1 MEYPF
6 WVNDFNRITNYQD
19 KYPLALEIFKH
30 PQSFWYGDNP
40 KKPKKHM
47 EKSIRR
53 LLNRAHPKL
62 PVLVVYNIPNR
73 DVGQYS
79 KGGAKT
85 RENYLDFIERFAR
98 GVGEDSPIIIYE
110 PDALPHSTL
119 LSEEE
124 QEWRL
129 ELMKESL
136 ELLTNNCNGIVYVD
150 VGHSNWLL
158 PKDAAS
164 LLNKISNPNVRG
176 FSMNSCNYRS
186 THECINW
193 AKRLCKLRKDDYFVI
208 DTSRNGQGPLDNEWC
223 NPIGRGLG
231 ETPTTNT
238 LYEKCDAYLWIK
250 IPGESDGKCNGGP
263 KAGMFWGEQAESLVI
278 NSFYYKKSWKENEL

>member
-6 WVNDFNRITNYQD
+6 WVNDFNRIKNYQD

-53 LLNRAHPKL
+53 LLNRAKPQL
-62 PVLVVYNIPNR
+62 PILVVYNIPNR

-79 KGGAKT
+79 KGGAKSKE
-85 RENYLDFIERFAR
+85 RYLDFIERFAK

-119 LSEEE
+119 LSEEDR
-124 QEWRL
+124 EWRL
-129 ELMKESL
+129 QLMKESL
-136 ELLTNNCNGIVYVD
+136 QLLTDNCNGIVYID
-150 VGHSNWLL
+150 VGHSAWLP
-158 PKDAAS
+158 PKDADV
-164 LLNKISNPNVRG
+164 LLNKVTNPKVRG
-176 FSMNSCNYRS
+176 FSMNTCNYR
-186 THECINW
+186 TTKECLKW
-193 AKRLCKLRKDDYFVI
+193 GKRLCKYQGEDTHFVI
-208 DTSRNGQGPLDNEWC
+208 DTSRNGNGPKDDEWC
-223 NPIGRGLG
+223 NPQGRGLG
-231 ETPTTNT
+231 ESPTTDT
-238 LYEKCDAYLWIK
+238 EHRLCDAFLWVK

-263 KAGMFWGEQAESLVI
+263 KAGMFWGEQAEELVQ
-278 NSFYYKKSWKENEL
+278 NKV

>member
-6 WVNDFNRITNYQD
+6 WVNDFNRISNYQE

-30 PQSFWYGDNP
+30 PQAFWYGDNP

-53 LLNRAHPKL
+53 LLNRAQPQL
-62 PVLVVYNIPNR
+62 PILVMYNIPNR

-85 RENYLDFIERFAR
+85 RERYLDFVERFSR

-119 LSEEE
+119 LSEEDR
-124 QEWRL
+124 EWRL

-136 ELLTNNCNGIVYVD
+136 EILTNNCNGIVYID
-150 VGHSNWLL
+150 VGHSRWLQ
-158 PKDAAS
+158 PKDAHI
-164 LLNKISNPNVRG
+164 LLSKVINPKVRG

-186 THECINW
+186 TEECLKW
-193 AKRLCKLRKDDYFVI
+193 GKRLSKFQDGIPFVI
-208 DTSRNGQGPLDNEWC
+208 DTSRNGQGPLDTEWC
-223 NPIGRGLG
+223 NPQGRGLG
-231 ETPTTNT
+231 EPPTTDT
-238 LYEKCDAYLWIK
+238 DHRLCDAYLWVK

-263 KAGMFWGEQAESLVI
+263 KAGMFWGEQAEELVK
-278 NSFYYKKSWKENEL
+278 NKK

>member
-6 WVNDFNRITNYQD
+6 WVNDFDRIGK
-19 KYPLALEIFKH
+19 KYNDRFPLASEIFKH
-30 PQSFWYGDNP
+30 PSSFWYGDNP

-53 LLNRAHPKL
+53 LLNRAHPQL
-62 PVLVVYNIPNR
+62 PIFVIYNIPNR

-85 RENYLDFIERFAR
+85 RESYLDFIERFSR
-98 GVGEDSPIIIYE
+98 GIGNSNPIIVYE

-129 ELMKESL
+129 DLMKESL
-136 ELLTNNCNGIVYVD
+136 ELLTNNCSGRVYID
-150 VGHSNWLL
+150 VGHSSWLS
-158 PKDAAS
+158 PKQAS
-164 LLNKISNPNVRG
+164 KLLTLVSNSKVKG
-176 FSMNSCNYRS
+176 FSVNVCNYRTTEES
-186 THECINW
+186 LDWGTKICRW
-193 AKRLCKLRKDDYFVI
+193 RKDDTFII
-208 DTSRNGQGPLDNEWC
+208 DTSRNGKGALDTEWC
-223 NPIGRGLG
+223 NPKGRGLG
-231 ETPTTNT
+231 EVPTTKT
-238 LYEKCDAYLWIK
+238 EDKKCDAYVWVK

-263 KAGMFWGEQAESLVI
+263 KAGMFWGEQAEELVR
-278 NSFYYKKSWKENEL
+278 NKKL

>member
-1 MEYPF
+1 MEYKF
-6 WVNDFNRITNYQD
+6 WVNDFNRISNYQD
-19 KYPLALEIFKH
+19 KYPLALQIFKS

-53 LLNRAHPKL
+53 LLNRAHPRL
-62 PVLVVYNIPNR
+62 PILVMYNIPNR

-85 RENYLDFIERFAR
+85 KERYLDFVERFAR

-119 LSEEE
+119 LSEEDR
-124 QEWRL
+124 EWRL

-136 ELLTNNCNGIVYVD
+136 QMLTNNCNGIVYVD
-150 VGHSNWLL
+150 VGHSAWLH
-158 PKDAAS
+158 PKDANE
-164 LLNKISNPNVRG
+164 LLTRVSNPNVRG

-186 THECINW
+186 TKECMAW
-193 AKRLCKLRKDDYFVI
+193 AKRLCRYRKDDYFVI
-208 DTSRNGQGPLDNEWC
+208 DTSRNGNGPLDTEWC
-223 NPIGRGLG
+223 NPKGRALG

-238 LYEKCDAYLWIK
+238 DYEKCDAYLWIK

-263 KAGMFWGEQAESLVI
+263 KAGMFWGEQAEELVK
-278 NSFYYKKSWKENEL
+278 NRYEL

>member
-6 WVNDFNRITNYQD
+6 WVNDFNRVKNYQD

-53 LLNRAHPKL
+53 LLNRAYPNL
-62 PVLVVYNIPNR
+62 PILVIYNIPNR
-73 DVGQYS
+73 DIGQYS

-85 RENYLDFIERFAR
+85 RERYLDFIERFSA
-98 GVGEDSPIIIYE
+98 GVGQSSPIIIYE

-119 LSEEE
+119 LSEEDR
-124 QEWRL
+124 EWRL
-129 ELMKESL
+129 DLMKESINI
-136 ELLTNNCNGIVYVD
+136 LTNKCKGLIYID

-158 PKDAAS
+158 PKDVNE
-164 LLNKISNPNVRG
+164 LLNKISNSKVRG
-176 FSMNSCNYRS
+176 FSMNSCNYR
-186 THECINW
+186 TTQECINW
-193 AKRLCKLRKDDYFVI
+193 AKRLCKLRPDDYFVI
-208 DTSRNGQGPLDNEWC
+208 DTSRNGCGPLDDEWC
-223 NPIGRGLG
+223 NPKGRGLG
-231 ETPTTNT
+231 DPPTTDT
-238 LYEKCDAYLWIK
+238 SHRKCDAYLWIK

-263 KAGMFWGEQAESLVI
+263 KAGKFWGEQAESLVI
-278 NSFYYKKSWKENEL
+278 NSWKYKQSWK

>member
-6 WVNDFNRITNYQD
+6 WVNDFNRISNYQE

-53 LLNRAHPKL
+53 LLNRAQPQL
-62 PVLVVYNIPNR
+62 PILVMYNIPNR

-85 RENYLDFIERFAR
+85 RERYLDFVERFSR

-119 LSEEE
+119 LSEEDR
-124 QEWRL
+124 EWRL

-136 ELLTNNCNGIVYVD
+136 EILTNNCNGIVYID
-150 VGHSNWLL
+150 VGHSRWLQ
-158 PKDAAS
+158 PKDVHI
-164 LLNKISNPNVRG
+164 LLSKVINPKIRG

-186 THECINW
+186 TEECLKW
-193 AKRLCKLRKDDYFVI
+193 GKRLSKFQDGIPFVI
-208 DTSRNGQGPLDNEWC
+208 DTSRNGQGPLDTEWC
-223 NPIGRGLG
+223 NPQGRGLG
-231 ETPTTNT
+231 EPPTTDT
-238 LYEKCDAYLWIK
+238 DHRLCDAYLWVK

-263 KAGMFWGEQAESLVI
+263 KAGMFWGEQAEELVK
-278 NSFYYKKSWKENEL
+278 NRK

>member
-6 WVNDFNRITNYQD
+6 WIQDFNRIQNYQE

-53 LLNRAHPKL
+53 LLNRAQPQL
-62 PVLVVYNIPNR
+62 PILVIYNIPNR

-85 RENYLDFIERFAR
+85 KERYLDFIHRFAK
-98 GVGEDSPIIIYE
+98 GVGKDSPIIIYE

-119 LSEEE
+119 LSEEDR
-124 QEWRL
+124 EWRL
-129 ELMKESL
+129 SLMKESL
-136 ELLTNNCNGIVYVD
+136 EYLTNNCNGIVYVD
-150 VGHSNWLL
+150 VGHSGWLL
-158 PKDAAS
+158 PKDAS
-164 LLNKISNPNVRG
+164 ELLNKVSNSKVRG
-176 FSMNSCNYRS
+176 FSMNTCNYR
-186 THECINW
+186 TTKECISW
-193 AKRLCKLRKDDYFVI
+193 AKRLIRLRPNDRFVI
-208 DTSRNGQGPLDNEWC
+208 DTSRNGNGPKDNEWC
-223 NPIGRGLG
+223 NPQGRGLG
-231 ETPTTNT
+231 FPPTTNT
-238 LYEKCDAYLWIK
+238 SNKFCDAYLWIK

-263 KAGMFWGEQAESLVI
+263 KAGMFWGEQAEELVK
-278 NSFYYKKSWKENEL
+278 NREE

>member
-6 WVNDFNRITNYQD
+6 WINDFDRIGYRY
-19 KYPLALEIFKH
+19 KELYPLASEIFKH
-30 PQSFWYGDNP
+30 PSSFWYGDNP

-53 LLNRAHPKL
+53 LLNRAKPQL
-62 PVLVVYNIPNR
+62 PILVTYNIPNR

-79 KGGAKT
+79 KGGAKSE
-85 RENYLDFIERFAR
+85 ENYLDFIERFAR

-129 ELMKESL
+129 DLMKRGL
-136 ELLTNNCNGIVYVD
+136 EILTNNCNGIVYVD
-150 VGHSNWLL
+150 VGHSNWL
-158 PKDAAS
+158 DAEVVGK
-164 LLNKISNPNVRG
+164 LLDKVSNPKVRG
-176 FSMNSCNYRS
+176 FSINSCNYRS
-186 THECINW
+186 TKECIRW
-193 AKRLCKLRKDDYFVI
+193 GRKILKYRENDYFVI
-208 DTSRNGQGPLDNEWC
+208 DTSRNGQGPKDDEWC
-223 NPIGRGLG
+223 NPQGRGLG
-231 ETPTTNT
+231 EPATTDT
-238 LYEKCDAYLWIK
+238 SYPKCDAYLWIK

-263 KAGMFWGEQAESLVI
+263 KAGMFWGEQAEELVK
-278 NSFYYKKSWKENEL
+278 NSNLL

>member
-53 LLNRAHPKL
+53 LLNRAHPQL
-62 PVLVVYNIPNR
+62 PIFVIYNIPNR
-73 DVGQYS
+73 DVGQWS

-85 RENYLDFIERFAR
+85 RDGYIDFIHRFAK
-98 GVGEDSPIIIYE
+98 GIGNDSPIIIYE

-119 LSEEE
+119 LSEED

-136 ELLTNNCNGIVYVD
+136 EILTEECNGIVYVD
-150 VGHSNWLL
+150 VGHSAWLS
-158 PKDAAS
+158 PEVVGE
-164 LLNKISNPNVRG
+164 LLDKVSNDKVRG
-176 FSMNSCNYRS
+176 YSINSCNYRS
-186 THECINW
+186 TKECLKW
-193 AKRLCKLRKDDYFVI
+193 ARKISKYRPNDYFVI
-208 DTSRNGQGPLDNEWC
+208 DTSRNGNGPNNNEWC
-223 NPIGRGLG
+223 NPPGRALG
-231 ETPTTNT
+231 ERPTTDT
-238 LYEKCDAYLWIK
+238 HSEKCDAYLWIK

-263 KAGMFWGEQAESLVI
+263 KAGMFWGEIAQELVI
-278 NSFYYKKSWKENEL
+278 NSTYI